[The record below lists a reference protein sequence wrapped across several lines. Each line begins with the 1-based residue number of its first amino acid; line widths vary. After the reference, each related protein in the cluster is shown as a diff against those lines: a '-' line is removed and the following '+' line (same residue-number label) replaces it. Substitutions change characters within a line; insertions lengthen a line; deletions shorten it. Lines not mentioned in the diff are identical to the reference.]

1 MNALINE
8 MAQILE
14 LNAADMMHHMMD
26 LNEEYSEVTPA
37 LVARSLLHTA
47 FAEGGETHTKVAALY
62 NSYSKAAA

>member
-14 LNAADMMHHMMD
+14 LNAADMMHHMLD
-26 LNEEYSEVTPA
+26 LADEYSEVTPA

-47 FAEGGETHTKVAALY
+47 FAQGGETHTKVAAIY
-62 NSYSKAAA
+62 NEYNKAAA